1 MHNDL
6 TVNTEFDKVEQIKTN
21 KMEKVK
27 ISKVEVIKMIEEGYS
42 KESIREDLYPTLNEN
57 QWRKFLKVSGLS
69 GKRSPK
75 IDFIIEDETVVPQ
88 SQGTNPSFNQVDK
101 L

>member
-1 MHNDL
+1 MNNDL
-6 TVNTEFDKVEQIKTN
+6 NVNKEFDKVEQIKTS

-27 ISKVEVIKMIEEGYS
+27 ISKSKVVEMIEAGYS
-42 KESIREDLYPTLNEN
+42 KESIREELYPILNEN
-57 QWRKFLKVSGLS
+57 QWKKFLKVSGLS

-75 IDFIIEDETVVPQ
+75 VDFIIEDETVVPQ
-88 SQGTNPSFNQVDK
+88 GQGTNPIYDK